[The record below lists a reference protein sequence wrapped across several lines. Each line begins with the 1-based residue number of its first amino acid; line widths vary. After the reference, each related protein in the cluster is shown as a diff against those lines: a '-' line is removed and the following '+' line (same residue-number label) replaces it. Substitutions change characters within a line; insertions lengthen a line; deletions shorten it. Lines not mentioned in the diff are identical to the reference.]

1 MRLIDQLLEHPLFEE
16 QCVKRI
22 LEPLGFEVHV
32 ECQETPD
39 RDEEPENTERFE
51 ASPEAYMA
59 ALTFEVPEGFTE
71 LARFDTEDCEIV
83 MVAVKPTTA
92 LAELLLAQEET
103 ATPLAAIATERRRQV
118 ESEGWTPEHDNS
130 HAPGI
135 LATAGAFY
143 AMHGLKGMECAPP
156 PAFWPW
162 HDSWWK
168 PGTARRNLE
177 KAGALTLAEIER
189 LQRQAEDVEEQ
200 MHEIRQRTTD
210 GSEH

>member
-16 QCVKRI
+16 RCVKRI

-83 MVAVKPTTA
+83 MVSVKPITA

-103 ATPLAAIATERRRQV
+103 ADPLAAIAGERRRQV
-118 ESEGWTPEHDNS
+118 EAEGWTPEHDDS
-130 HAPGI
+130 HANGEM
-135 LATAGAFY
+135 AVAAGFY
-143 AMHGLKGMECAPP
+143 ALINGWPYDRPGALGGTSLRGCPSY
-156 PAFWPW
+156 WPW
-162 HDSWWK
+162 DAEWWK
-168 PGTARRNLE
+168 PSTARRNLE
-177 KAGALTLAEIER
+177 KAGALTLAEMERIER
-189 LQRQAEDVEEQ
+189 AQKK
-200 MHEIRQRTTD
+200 
-210 GSEH
+210 GSAS